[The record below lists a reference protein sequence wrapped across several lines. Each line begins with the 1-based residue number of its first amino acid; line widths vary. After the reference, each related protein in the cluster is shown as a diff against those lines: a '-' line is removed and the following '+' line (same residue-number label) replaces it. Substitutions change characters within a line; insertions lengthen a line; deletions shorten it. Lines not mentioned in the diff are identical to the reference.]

1 MMLRR
6 WYECVVQIYVFT
18 LQLLLRVSAFAI
30 DLAVYW
36 EEGRHHQL
44 TLLAIRFQNLA

>member
-6 WYECVVQIYVFT
+6 WYECVVQIYVLS
-18 LQLLLRVSAFAI
+18 LQLLLRVGAFAI
-30 DLAVYW
+30 DLAIYW